1 MGLSFGS
8 GLIIGLGLIVAIG
21 AQNLLVLQY
30 GIQKNHPA
38 LTALICIVCDATLI
52 LAGVLGLG
60 TLLQSFPQIIEWF
73 RWLGAL
79 WLVILAGRNIRVAL
93 SSSALISA
101 SSDTTKS
108 AKLVITTTLA
118 VTLLNPHVYLDTVI
132 LLGGI
137 STQYSQPL
145 MFATGAITGSVL
157 WFSGLA
163 FAGVQLAP
171 WLSRPKVWRVLNFLI
186 AILLLVIAWQ
196 LAVVR

>member
-38 LTALICIVCDATLI
+38 LAAFICIVCDALLI

-60 TLLQSFPQIIEWF
+60 RLLQAFPQVIAWF

-79 WLVILAGRNIRVAL
+79 WLIFLACRNFRVAL
-93 SSSALISA
+93 SSSALTASA
-101 SSDTTKS
+101 SASEKS
-108 AKLVITTTLA
+108 ARAVVAATLA

-145 MFATGAITGSVL
+145 LFAAGAITGSVL

-186 AILLLVIAWQ
+186 AFLLLAIAWQ
-196 LAVVR
+196 LAVAR